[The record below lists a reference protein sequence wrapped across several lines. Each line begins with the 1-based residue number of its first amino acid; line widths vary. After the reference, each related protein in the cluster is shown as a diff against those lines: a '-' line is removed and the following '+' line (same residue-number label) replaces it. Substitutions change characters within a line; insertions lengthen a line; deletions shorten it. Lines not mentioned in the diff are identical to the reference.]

1 MEIVFS
7 APIWIYSGKGSW
19 HFVTLTPEAADQVRF
34 LRGRPHGF
42 GTVRVKATIG
52 ESTWATSLFPDS
64 KSSSFVLP
72 IKADIRRQEGLK
84 EAQQV
89 EVRLVMDM

>member
-1 MEIVFS
+1 MEITFT
-7 APIWIYSGKGSW
+7 APIWIYTGKGSW
-19 HFVTLTPEAADQVRF
+19 HFVTLSSAAADQVRF

-42 GTVRVKATIG
+42 GTVRVKAMIG
-52 ESTWATSLFPDS
+52 DSTWTTSLFPDS
-64 KSSSFVLP
+64 KSRSFVLP

-89 EVRLVMDM
+89 SVRLVMDM